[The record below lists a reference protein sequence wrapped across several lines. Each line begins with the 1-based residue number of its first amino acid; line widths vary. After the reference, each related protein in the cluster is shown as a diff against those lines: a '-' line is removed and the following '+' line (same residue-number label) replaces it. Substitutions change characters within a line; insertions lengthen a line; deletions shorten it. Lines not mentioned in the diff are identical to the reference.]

1 MGKGLLVTLRKVCR
15 NIPFSGGYITQLY
28 GQPSKNIHAVQV
40 EISRALYMDEK
51 SIRKNPDFNKFCES
65 MKNVIFKITEI
76 DKCLPEFAIAAE

>member
-1 MGKGLLVTLRKVCR
+1 MKVQR
-15 NIPFSGGYITQLY
+15 T
-28 GQPSKNIHAVQV
+28 SKNIHAVQV

-76 DKCLPEFAIAAE
+76 DKCFPEFAIAAE